1 MAAKDEK
8 QIRRLLCEVGRR
20 LYERGWAAA
29 SDGSMSCRLSDD
41 SCMFTPDGW
50 SPGKLQPDQMVMTDA
65 AGVPARP
72 DQTPTSE
79 WRLHLVCY
87 GRRQDVRAL
96 IHAHPPWVLSACATG
111 LSLARP
117 VLPEVVFHLGATPTA
132 AYAPAAGQEAAEA
145 IGDLVSVHDAVALDR
160 CGLLA
165 VDQTLE
171 GAFMKLERAE
181 LSARVIVTAAPLG
194 VLRVLPRDRV
204 ERLRQLRAKHGLN
217 PLAVLDDP
225 SWSPERRDEQA
236 LQ

>member
-20 LYERGWAAA
+20 LYERGWATAT
-29 SDGSMSCRLSDD
+29 DGSMSCRLSGE
-41 SCMFTPDGW
+41 SCMFTPDGC
-50 SPGKLQPDQMVMTDA
+50 PLGGLQPDQMVLTDA
-65 AGVPARP
+65 AGAPAGQ

-87 GRRQDVRAL
+87 GRRPEMRAL
-96 IHAHPPWVLSACATG
+96 IHAHPPWVLSACASG

-117 VLPEVVFHLGATPTA
+117 VLPEVVFHLGAIPTA
-132 AYAPAAGQEAAEA
+132 AYAPEAGQEAAEA
-145 IGDLVSVHDAVALDR
+145 IGELVSVHDAVALDR
-160 CGLLA
+160 RGLLA
-165 VDQTLE
+165 VAQTLE

-194 VLRVLPRDRV
+194 VLRVLPREQV
-204 ERLRQLRAKHGLN
+204 ERLRQLRAEHGLN

-225 SWSPERRDEQA
+225 SWSPERPDGQA
-236 LQ
+236 LR